1 MIREFLFPYY
11 QQLLANAR
19 RRQIDQTRRL
29 HLQIDTDGFCDPVI
43 PLYRE
48 LGLNCMSPFEV
59 AAGCDALRTGRE
71 YPDLRI
77 SGGIDKRVL
86 SQGPDAIDRMLDA
99 LRPGATVIDT
109 TTGSPEESAAL
120 CAMLAGRGVDYLEA
134 LIGGSSSQVR
144 AGDAMLMCGGAQTV
158 YERCRPLF
166 HTCFR
171 DLFYLGDCGQA
182 ARMKLV
188 LNLILGLN
196 RAVLAEGLCFAE
208 ACGLD
213 AARAL
218 EILKVSPAYSR
229 VMDTK
234 GSRMVE
240 SRFEPEAR
248 LAQHLKDVR
257 VILDL
262 GARTGAKLPLSALHR
277 ELLEEAERA
286 GYGGADNSAVIC
298 AYRNGGTR

>member
-1 MIREFLFPYY
+1 MHIGIVGLGLVGSALSAR
-11 QQLLANAR
+11 LLAAGYRVSGFDIAPGQVAR
-19 RRQIDQTRRL
+19 LVEAGGEARA
-29 HLQIDTDGFCDPVI
+29 
-43 PLYRE
+43 
-48 LGLNCMSPFEV
+48 S
-59 AAGCDALRTGRE
+59 AA
-71 YPDLRI
+71 DLAAAEQVVLLSLPTLSI
-77 SGGIDKRVL
+77 SAAV
-86 SQGPDAIDRMLDA
+86 IDRMLDA